1 MLRAIVISGIIW
13 AISGAAMAETDLSL
27 LRTQIDTAIAQEDV
41 AALKSAF
48 DPDIQIMPEFQKT
61 MVGPD
66 VATRYYKTLFDGIDV
81 AQFEKTLTETIPIDN
96 LRADIGAFRLA
107 YKPANS
113 PSSDPAEIS
122 GSYFDIWQEDAS
134 GNYTLLTQGWN
145 FDEAYPD
152 IRNSKLFDALPG
164 VHMAFTPSAPVGSG
178 VSFDL
183 AAVNQFNDAAM
194 LRHQPDILYHVYAED
209 AVMMPH
215 DSPPVEG
222 REAIRV
228 FLEDYTS
235 HWPSFDYIKS
245 TAHRIEGTSP
255 FVLSYQSYNLRWD
268 SLDNSGIS
276 IGKGIRILK
285 RDDTGSLRTYR
296 IISMHDQ

>member
-1 MLRAIVISGIIW
+1 MLRGIFVSGVVC
-13 AISGAAMAETDLSL
+13 AVSGAAMAETDLSL

-66 VATRYYKTLFDGIDV
+66 IATRYYKTLFDGIDG

-145 FDEAYPD
+145 FQTLRCVTRRAHGLY
-152 IRNSKLFDALPG
+152 ALCAG
-164 VHMAFTPSAPVGSG
+164 RFRRLLRSGGRKSIQRRSHAKAP
-178 VSFDL
+178 
-183 AAVNQFNDAAM
+183 A
-194 LRHQPDILYHVYAED
+194 RH
-209 AVMMPH
+209 
-215 DSPPVEG
+215 
-222 REAIRV
+222 
-228 FLEDYTS
+228 
-235 HWPSFDYIKS
+235 
-245 TAHRIEGTSP
+245 
-255 FVLSYQSYNLRWD
+255 
-268 SLDNSGIS
+268 S
-276 IGKGIRILK
+276 IPCLCGGC
-285 RDDTGSLRTYR
+285 RDDAP
-296 IISMHDQ
+296 

>member
-1 MLRAIVISGIIW
+1 MLRSIVISGIVC
-13 AISGAAMAETDLSL
+13 AISGAALAETDLSL
-27 LRTQIDTAIAQEDV
+27 LRTQIDTAIAQED
-41 AALKSAF
+41 AAAMAMAF
-48 DPDIQIMPEFQKT
+48 DPDIQIMPEFEKT

-66 VATRYYKTLFDGIDV
+66 IATRYYETLFDGIDV
-81 AQFEKTLTETIPIDN
+81 AQFKKTLTETIPIDN
-96 LRADIGAFRLA
+96 LRVDIGAFTLA
-107 YKPANS
+107 YTPANS
-113 PSSDPAEIS
+113 SSSYPAEIS

-134 GNYTLLTQGWN
+134 GNYTLLTQVWN

-152 IRNSKLFDALPG
+152 IRNSNLFDALPG
-164 VHMAFTPSAPVGSG
+164 IHMAYTPSVPVDSG

-183 AAVNQFNDAAM
+183 AAIDQFNDAAM
-194 LRHQPDILYHVYAED
+194 LKHQPDILYHVYAED

-222 REAIRV
+222 REAIKV

-245 TAHRIEGTSP
+245 TTHQIEGTSP
-255 FVLSYQSYNLRWD
+255 FVLSYLSHNLRWD
-268 SLDNSGIS
+268 SLDSSGIS
-276 IGKGIRILK
+276 IGRGIRILK
-285 RDDTGSLRTYR
+285 RDDAGSLRTYR